1 MFLPDLR
8 GGGAQRTVVNL
19 FNHLDRS
26 AFDPVLVTGSARGP
40 LLESITDR
48 RGIVDLEKAR
58 VREAILPLGKQIIT
72 HRPRL
77 LFSAYP
83 DGNIALMI
91 AKFLSRH
98 KGAVILRESNH
109 RSAQGN
115 PWGPIKGCAVAWSY
129 RKADRVVALSN
140 GVRDDLITR
149 YGLQPEKVKTV
160 YNPVELAFIAKA
172 ATANCEDLVE
182 EKDSFRILSAGRLVR
197 QKGFDILINAVARLR
212 PLNIRLTILGE
223 GEDRKD
229 LLNLAERLG
238 VKERVFL
245 PGFQKNPYSWMG
257 RSDLFVLSSRW
268 EGFGHVIVEAMASG
282 TPVLSTRCKSGPEEI
297 ITDGVDGILCEPESV
312 EDMAEKI
319 HFMIRNPDARA
330 RLSQAGRRTMGRF
343 EAGRIAKEY
352 EALFQSVLEEAESH
366 GR

>member
-19 FNHLDRS
+19 FNHLDRR
-26 AFDPVLVTGSARGP
+26 AFNPVLVTGSARGP
-40 LLESITDR
+40 LLETVTDR

-58 VREAILPLGKQIIT
+58 VRDAILPLAGQIVT

-83 DGNIALMI
+83 DGNIALML
-91 AKFLSRH
+91 AKSITRH
-98 KGAVILRESNH
+98 KGTVVLRESNH

-115 PWGPIKGCAVAWSY
+115 PWGPVKGCTVAWSY
-129 RKADRVVALSN
+129 RNADRVVALSN
-140 GVRDDLITR
+140 GVREDLITR
-149 YGLQPEKVKTV
+149 YRLQPEKVKTI
-160 YNPVELAFIAKA
+160 YNPVDLAAIGKA
-172 ATANCEDLVE
+172 ATAGDKTLPE
-182 EKDSFRILSAGRLVR
+182 EKGCFQILSAGRLVR
-197 QKGFDILINAVARLR
+197 QKGFDILIRAVAKLS
-212 PLNIRLTILGE
+212 PLNIRLTVLGE
-223 GEDRKD
+223 GEDRND

-238 VKERVFL
+238 IKERVFL
-245 PGFQKNPYSWMG
+245 PGFQKNPYSWMH

-282 TPVLSTRCKSGPEEI
+282 TPVLSTRCKSGPDEI

-312 EDMAEKI
+312 EEMAGKI
-319 HFMIRNPDARA
+319 RFMISNPDTRA
-330 RLSQAGRRTMGRF
+330 RLSRAGLESMGRF
-343 EAGRIAKEY
+343 EAGRIAREY
-352 EALFQSVLEEAESH
+352 EALFQSVLEERVVH